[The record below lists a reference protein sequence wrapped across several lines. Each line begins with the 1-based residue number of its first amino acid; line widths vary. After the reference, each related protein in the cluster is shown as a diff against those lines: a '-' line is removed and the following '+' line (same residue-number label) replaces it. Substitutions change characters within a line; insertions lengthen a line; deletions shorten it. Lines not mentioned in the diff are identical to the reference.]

1 MSNNTVVR
9 ARINSDVKTEAMEVL
24 EAMGLTISDAIRL
37 LLLRVAEE
45 KQLPFIVKVPNAATA
60 KALKRVFDGVQKL
73 TSSRSV
79 LWLRYSNQLLSV
91 TAMTRFTDIRFLS
104 KQVYLLGKAQKNKF
118 PKSPCQTETVR

>member
-60 KALKRVFDGVQKL
+60 KAMKELEAGGG
-73 TSSRSV
+73 T
-79 LWLRYSNQLLSV
+79 RYSSV
-91 TAMTRFTDIRFLS
+91 EEMFEDFGI
-104 KQVYLLGKAQKNKF
+104 
-118 PKSPCQTETVR
+118 

>member
-24 EAMGLTISDAIRL
+24 DAMGLTISDAIRL

-60 KALKRVFDGVQKL
+60 KAMKELEAGGG
-73 TSSRSV
+73 T
-79 LWLRYSNQLLSV
+79 RYSSV
-91 TAMTRFTDIRFLS
+91 EEMFEDFGI
-104 KQVYLLGKAQKNKF
+104 
-118 PKSPCQTETVR
+118 

>member
-60 KALKRVFDGVQKL
+60 KAMKELEAGGG
-73 TSSRSV
+73 T
-79 LWLRYSNQLLSV
+79 RYSSV
-91 TAMTRFTDIRFLS
+91 EEMFKD
-104 KQVYLLGKAQKNKF
+104 LGI
-118 PKSPCQTETVR
+118 